1 MLLCSQKA
9 FILHQ
14 QETLRP
20 LWCLGK
26 CRSHPE
32 WDLHTCP
39 VSTPDWSLQ
48 KYDVGRLRRVHL
60 RLSMGFIIE
69 GNQAKNTW
77 GINRLMSSLV
87 FSSIFSI
94 KWWPK
99 NVTFYGQHDWTMKWI
114 LDLLRHFHW
123 IIPKLQCSGP
133 SFLIHTRPLLPYSN
147 GCNTH
152 PYDSAFHSQM
162 DESYLVLWLKI
173 RLSTPNRLITDPV
186 SF

>member
-1 MLLCSQKA
+1 MFSEGIHTSPTGDTTPSVMPRQMPFSSRIGPPHMPCVNTWLVFAKIRCWEAATSS
-9 FILHQ
+9 
-14 QETLRP
+14 P
-20 LWCLGK
+20 LTVYGIHYW
-26 CRSHPE
+26 REPS
-32 WDLHTCP
+32 
-39 VSTPDWSLQ
+39 
-48 KYDVGRLRRVHL
+48 
-60 RLSMGFIIE
+60 
-69 GNQAKNTW
+69 KNTW

-99 NVTFYGQHDWTMKWI
+99 NVTFYEQHDWTMKWI

-133 SFLIHTRPLLPYSN
+133 SFLIHTRPLLPCSN